1 MLSFKN
7 SILKIERTTDGKPF
21 GMMFEICL
29 YLCFALYF
37 VFYKERVATT
47 ASFAIGVAAT
57 FFITIG
63 KIKSS
68 RLSIPTVTVW
78 YLIFFAF
85 AELSAAW
92 AYVPYTAA
100 FTYIKQMIFIIIIG
114 FGMCQYVDTYVDFER
129 LLTIFQLASL
139 TLAVT
144 ELLFFSWQSSSSI
157 EYFGATVSG
166 LNANS
171 FSFLMMSSAIIG
183 FYKGYI
189 RNKKLWYVSTLIFIA
204 CAFLSSSRKSAIMS
218 LVGIMFIILFS
229 FGKKRHI
236 LHFVIAAV
244 VTVSVIFACIKI
256 EFLYDI
262 IGKRF
267 ESMINYYIDPS
278 KAQTESSLLYR
289 AYFIQFAKQLF
300 YEKPLAGHGFSN
312 FSVLLLRESEVN
324 KWLYAH
330 NNYWEILADLG
341 IVGFILYYWFYA
353 YLAVKSIIKLVKN
366 KRSYTATLAM
376 ALLGTLM
383 IVEWGIVSMSY
394 LFPQIVVAII
404 FTAVYVDDS
413 SAQKKYRYI
422 QSSKG
427 GRRIA

>member
-7 SILKIERTTDGKPF
+7 SILKIERTTDGKSF
-21 GMMFEICL
+21 GMLFEICL

-47 ASFAIGVAAT
+47 ASFAIGTAAT
-57 FFITIG
+57 FFITVG

-68 RLSIPTVTVW
+68 RLSVPIVTVW
-78 YLIFFAF
+78 YLLFFAF

-100 FTYIKQMIFIIIIG
+100 FTYIKQMIFIIILG
-114 FGMCQYVDTYVDFER
+114 FGMCQYVDTHVDFER
-129 LLTIFQLASL
+129 LLTIFQLA
-139 TLAVT
+139 TLLLALS
-144 ELLFFSWQSSSSI
+144 ELLFYPWQASSVNN
-157 EYFGATVSG
+157 YFGATVSG

-171 FSFLMMSSAIIG
+171 FSFLMMASAIIG

-189 RNKKLWYVSTLIFIA
+189 RNKKLWYIPTLIFII
-204 CAFLSSSRKSAIMS
+204 CSFLSSSRKSAIMS

-229 FGKKRHI
+229 FGKPRHI
-236 LHFVIAAV
+236 LHFILAFV

-256 EFLYDI
+256 DFLYDI

-289 AYFIQFAKQLF
+289 SYFIQFAKQLF
-300 YEKPLAGHGFSN
+300 YEKPALGHGFSN
-312 FSVLLLRESEVN
+312 FSILLLTESTVN

-341 IVGFILYYWFYA
+341 VVGFILYYWFYA
-353 YLAVKSIIKLVKN
+353 YLGIRSIIKLIKN
-366 KRSYTATLAM
+366 RQSYTATLAI

-394 LFPQIVVAII
+394 LFPQIVVVLI

>member
-21 GMMFEICL
+21 GMLFEICL

-47 ASFAIGVAAT
+47 ASFAIGAAAT
-57 FFITIG
+57 FFITVG

-68 RLSIPTVTVW
+68 RLSVPTVTVW
-78 YLIFFAF
+78 YLLFFAF

-92 AYVPYTAA
+92 AYFPQEAA
-100 FTYIKQMIFIIIIG
+100 FTYLKQMLFILILG
-114 FGMCQYVDTYVDFER
+114 FGMCQYVDTHVDYER
-129 LLTIFQLASL
+129 LLTIFVMASL
-139 TLAVT
+139 TLSLAEILT
-144 ELLFFSWQSSSSI
+144 FPWSTLSSKS
-157 EYFGATVSG
+157 YFGSTVSG
-166 LNANS
+166 LNANN
-171 FSFLMMSSAIIG
+171 FSFLMMASAIIS

-189 RNKKLWYVSTLIFIA
+189 RSKKLWYFPAALFIVSCL
-204 CAFLSSSRKSAIMS
+204 LSGSRKSTVMC
-218 LVGIMFIILFS
+218 LVGIAFLILFS
-229 FGKKRHI
+229 FGKPRHFF
-236 LHFVIAAV
+236 HFFAACALAALLLWA
-244 VTVSVIFACIKI
+244 SLKI
-256 EFLYDI
+256 DLLYDV
-262 IGKRF
+262 IGRRF
-267 ESMINYYIDPS
+267 ESMLNYYINP
-278 KAQTESSLLYR
+278 AQTKTDTSLEFR
-289 AYFIQFAKQLF
+289 SYFIEFAKQLF
-300 YEKPLAGHGFSN
+300 YEKPFFGHGFSN
-312 FSVLLLRESEVN
+312 FSTLLQTESSFN
-324 KWLYAH
+324 KKLYAH

-341 IVGFILYYWFYA
+341 VVGFILYYWFYA
-353 YLAVKSIIKLVKN
+353 YLGIRAIIKLIKN
-366 KRSYTATLAM
+366 RQSYTATLAI

-394 LFPQIVVAII
+394 LFPQIVVVLI